1 MKKDIQ
7 RAAVLGSGV
16 MGSSIAAH
24 LANVGIPVLLLD
36 IVPNELTDDEKAKG
50 LSLDDRAV
58 RNRLAAGN
66 KQKLFKQNPAPLA
79 SKKNANKIE
88 VGNLEDDIEHLAD
101 VDWIIEVVVEKLEVK
116 QQLFENVEQH
126 RSPGTIVTS
135 NTSGISVNAM
145 AEGRGEE
152 FRSHFMGTH
161 FFNPPRYLHLLE
173 VIPTKDTDAAVLA
186 NMKTFAEEVLGKGVV
201 EAKDTPNFIGNRI
214 GTYGLLVSVQKMNE
228 LGLSIT
234 EVDSITG
241 PLIGRP
247 KSATFRTLD
256 VVGLDTFLHVA
267 RNVYDQ
273 VDGEERNIFDPP
285 QFLKDMA
292 EKGWIGA
299 KAGQGFYLKKGKGE
313 NKEILELDP
322 ETMEYRQG
330 QKLKAPSVQAA
341 EQAKGK
347 AAKIQAL
354 AYADDKAGTFTW
366 DTLKASLLYSAEKS
380 DEIANDIAAIDNA
393 MKWGFGWDLGPFEVW
408 DALDVER
415 SVKKMDEEGENV
427 PAWVKDMLNAG
438 YKSFYNAAGEFYHK
452 GAYQKPDINEKEI
465 DVATLLKNE
474 DNVITKNSGAVLTDI
489 GDDVAALTFTSPNN
503 SIGLDVIQMVNK
515 AIDEVEKNYKGLVIA
530 NKGKNFCVGA
540 NLMMMLMEAQDDAFD
555 ELDMVIRRFQGMT
568 ARIRYS
574 GKPVVAAPFQM
585 TLGGG
590 AEICL
595 PSASVQ
601 ASAETYMGLVETG
614 VGLIPG
620 GGGNKELYIRELEKM
635 PEDAGI
641 DLQPV
646 ANAVFEKIAMAKVG
660 TSAQESAENGF
671 MSDRDDIIANSKH
684 TVWYAKQKVQELHEK
699 GYQPPVRQPI
709 PVVGETGYATMLLGA
724 KSLRTGGQISDHDLK
739 IAGKLAFLIA
749 GGRVPK
755 GTKVDEDYLLD
766 LEREAFLSLIAEPK
780 SQQRMQHMLKTGK
793 PLRN

>member
-36 IVPNELTDDEKAKG
+36 IVPNELTDEEKAKG
-50 LSLDDRAV
+50 LTLEDRAV
-58 RNRLAAGN
+58 RNRLAATN
-66 KQKLFKQNPAPLA
+66 KKQLLKQNPAPLA
-79 SKKNANKIE
+79 SKKNADKIE
-88 VGNLEDDIEHLAD
+88 VGNLEDDIERLSE
-101 VDWIIEVVVEKLEVK
+101 VDWIIEVVVEKLEIK
-116 QQLFENVEQH
+116 QQLFAKVEQY
-126 RSPGTIVTS
+126 REPGTVVTS

-145 AEGRGEE
+145 VEGRGEA
-152 FRSHFMGTH
+152 FRRHFMGTH

-173 VIPTKDTDAAVLA
+173 VIPTESTDADVLT

-201 EAKDTPNFIGNRI
+201 EARDTPNFIGNRI
-214 GTYGLLVSVQKMNE
+214 GTYGLLVSVQKMKE
-228 LGLSIT
+228 MGLSIT

-241 PLIGRP
+241 TLIGRP

-273 VDGEERNIFDPP
+273 VEGKEQDIFDPP

-292 EKGWIGA
+292 DKGWIGE

-313 NKEILELDP
+313 NKEILELNP
-322 ETMEYRQG
+322 ETMEYQQG
-330 QKLKAPSVQAA
+330 EKLKSPSVQAA
-341 EQAKGK
+341 GQAKGK
-347 AAKIQAL
+347 AAKIEAL
-354 AYADDKAGTFTW
+354 AYADDKAGQFIW
-366 DTLKASLLYSAEKS
+366 ETLKATLLYSAEKS
-380 DEIANDIAAIDNA
+380 EVIANDILAIDNA

-408 DALDVER
+408 DALGVER
-415 SVKKMDEEGENV
+415 SVKRMEEEGERV
-427 PAWVKDMLNAG
+427 PAWVKDMLEAG
-438 YKSFYNAAGEFYHK
+438 YKSFYTDAGEFYHQHS
-452 GAYQKPDINEKEI
+452 YQKPDINEKDI
-465 DVATLLKNE
+465 DVPSLLQK
-474 DNVITKNSGAVLTDI
+474 DNVITQNSGAVLSDL
-489 GDDVAALTFTSPNN
+489 GDGVAALTFTSPNN
-503 SIGLDVIQMVNK
+503 AIGLDVIQMINK
-515 AIDEVEKNYKGLVIA
+515 AIDEVEANYKGLVIA
-530 NKGKNFCVGA
+530 NQGKNFCVGA

-574 GKPVVAAPFQM
+574 AKPVVTAPFQM

-595 PSASVQ
+595 PSASIQ

-614 VGLIPG
+614 VGLVPG
-620 GGGNKELYIRELEKM
+620 GGGNKELYMREIEKL
-635 PEDAGI
+635 PEGANL
-641 DLQPV
+641 DLQPI
-646 ANAVFEKIAMAKVG
+646 ANAVFEKIAMATVG

-671 MSDRDDIIANSKH
+671 MSERDDIIANHKH
-684 TVWYAKQKVQELHEK
+684 TVWHAKQKVRDLHEK
-699 GYQPPVRQPI
+699 GYQPPVRKPI
-709 PVVGETGYATMLLGA
+709 PVVGETGYATMLMGA
-724 KSLRTGGQISDHDLK
+724 KSMHMGGQISDHDLK
-739 IAGKLAFLIA
+739 IAGKIAFLLA

-755 GTKVDEDYLLD
+755 GTEVDENYLLD

-780 SQQRMQHMLKTGK
+780 SQARMQHMLKTGK

>member
-16 MGSSIAAH
+16 MGSGIAAH
-24 LANVGIPVLLLD
+24 LANIGIPVLLLD
-36 IVPNELTDDEKAKG
+36 IVPNELTDEEKAKG
-50 LSLDDRAV
+50 LTLDDRAV
-58 RNRLAAGN
+58 RNRLAANN
-66 KQKLFKQNPAPLA
+66 KKQLFKQNPAPLA
-79 SKKNANKIE
+79 SKKNAREIE
-88 VGNLEDDIEHLAD
+88 VGNLEDDIERLAE

-116 QQLFENVEQH
+116 QKLFEKVEQYH
-126 RSPGTIVTS
+126 KPGTIVSS

-145 AEGRGEE
+145 VEGRGDE
-152 FRSHFMGTH
+152 FRRHFMGTH

-173 VIPTKDTDAAVLA
+173 IIPTEDTDEEVLS
-186 NMKTFAEEVLGKGVV
+186 NMKAFAEDVLGKGVV

-214 GTYGLLVSVQKMNE
+214 GTYGLLVSVQKMKE
-228 LGLSIT
+228 QGLTIT

-241 PLIGRP
+241 TLIGRP

-273 VDGEERNIFDPP
+273 VEGKEKEIFDPP
-285 QFLKDMA
+285 QFLKDMG
-292 EKGWIGA
+292 EKGWVGS
-299 KAGQGFYLKKGKGE
+299 KAGQGFYLKKGKGDQ
-313 NKEILELDP
+313 KQILELNP
-322 ETMEYRQG
+322 ETFEYQQG
-330 QKLKAPSVQAA
+330 QSLKAPSVQAA
-341 EQAKGK
+341 GQAKGK

-354 AYADDKAGTFTW
+354 AYADDKAGTFIW
-366 DTLKASLLYSAEKS
+366 ETLKATLLYSAKKS

-393 MKWGFGWDLGPFEVW
+393 MKWGFGWELGPFEVW
-408 DALDVER
+408 DALGVER
-415 SVKKMDEEGENV
+415 SVKRMEAEGEDV
-427 PAWVKDMLNAG
+427 PAWVKDMLESG
-438 YKSFYNAAGEFYHK
+438 HETFYTETGAFYHR
-452 GAYQKPDINEKEI
+452 GSYQKPDANIKEI
-465 DVATLLKNE
+465 NVPDLLKG
-474 DNVITKNSGAVLTDI
+474 DNVIKKNAGAALTDL
-489 GDDVAALTFTSPNN
+489 GDGVAALTFTSPNN
-503 SIGLDVIQMVNK
+503 SIGIDVIQMVSS
-515 AIDEVEKNYKGLVIA
+515 AIDEVEENYKGLVIA

-555 ELDMVIRRFQGMT
+555 EIDMVIRRFQGMT
-568 ARIRYS
+568 SRIRYS
-574 GKPVVAAPFQM
+574 KKPIVTAPFQM

-595 PSASVQ
+595 PSASIQ

-614 VGLIPG
+614 VGLVPG

-635 PEDAGI
+635 PEDVDV
-641 DLQPV
+641 DLQPL
-646 ANAVFEKIAMAKVG
+646 ANSVFEKIAMAKVG
-660 TSAQESAENGF
+660 TSAQESKENGF

-684 TVWYAKQKVQELHEK
+684 IVWNAKQKVQELHEK
-699 GYQPPVRQPI
+699 GYQPPIRKPI

-724 KSLRTGGQISDHDLK
+724 KSLRVGEQISDHDLK
-739 IAGKLAFLIA
+739 IAGKIAFLLA

-755 GTKVDEDYLLD
+755 GTEVDEDYLLD

-780 SQQRMQHMLKTGK
+780 TQMRMQHMLKNGK